1 MPIVPI
7 PDLDD
12 KRYADLVREAVASLA
27 VRAPAWTD
35 HNASD
40 PGITLVELFA
50 WLAEM
55 QIYGLNCLTPD
66 HYRTF
71 LRLVGIRPVP
81 AVPATVALSLS
92 STAGRELLIP
102 RGTRLTAEAGGE
114 PLPFETT
121 DDLFLL
127 NNRIVAVISAWG
139 GGFRNVTDAN
149 ARDAL
154 FFPAFGEQPAPGG
167 TLLIAFERMLPAG
180 REVRLAIDLYEADLP
195 PVGAHRDEP
204 AAVVPPVDLVWE
216 YSTDTGYRRLDLLED
231 GTTGLTRSGQ
241 ILFSVPADMTATT
254 SPYLPATVPAPRY
267 PMIRCRLPEEIT
279 AVPLPSGGLSACR
292 RAAARQGAGFYEI
305 PPRIDSIRLNTV
317 TARQAVSVV
326 DEILVSSSGADW
338 GNGMPGQVVPLA
350 RRPAMEG
357 SLRVRVLTGTDW
369 EEWAE
374 RDNLDASGPMDRH
387 FVLDPAGG
395 TILFGDGRNGRV
407 LPEGARVRA
416 DYLSGGGA
424 AGNLRP
430 LASWRFDDPLLADLA
445 ARNDASA
452 SGGRDA
458 EPLEEAIARA
468 PLELRE
474 VDRAITSDD
483 FEYLALNTPGL
494 RVARARALPL
504 WEPEA
509 PEDRPVPATV
519 TVVVVPWSFTPRPY
533 PGPRFLRAVCDHLDR
548 HRLVTTRVRVIPP
561 LYAQVT
567 VRTRVSAGEGV
578 RPEELRA
585 RVAERLLAFLHP
597 LKGGEDGTGWPFGRG
612 VYRSEII
619 AAIREVSGVECVLET
634 TLSGDTCTRA
644 DGEGNLMIDRDALVY
659 SERHE
664 VDVTARSGRCTVT
677 Y

>member
-71 LRLVGIRPVP
+71 LRLVGIRPAP
-81 AVPATVALSLS
+81 AAAANVSLTIS

-102 RGTRLTAEAGGE
+102 RGTRLTAETGGMS
-114 PLPFETT
+114 LAFETT

-127 NNRIVAVISAWG
+127 NNRIAAVISAWG

-154 FFPAFGEQPAPGG
+154 FFPAFGEQPVPGS
-167 TLLIAFERMLPAG
+167 TLLIAFERMLPVG

-204 AAVVPPVDLVWE
+204 AAAVPPVDLVWE

-241 ILFSVPADMTATT
+241 ILFSVPADLTATS
-254 SPYLPATVPAPRY
+254 SPYLPATVPAPRF
-267 PMIRCRLPEEIT
+267 PMIRCRLPEESSAT
-279 AVPLPSGGLSACR
+279 PLPSGRLSACR
-292 RAAARQGAGFYEI
+292 RDAALQGAGSYEI

-317 TARQAVSVV
+317 TARQAVSVA
-326 DEILVSSSGADW
+326 DESPISASGAGM
-338 GNGMPGQVVPLA
+338 GNGMPGQVLLLA
-350 RRPAMEG
+350 LRPIMEG
-357 SLRVRVLTGTDW
+357 SIRVRVQTGTDW

-374 RDNLDASGPMDRH
+374 RATLDASGPTDRH
-387 FVLDPAGG
+387 FVLDPAAGS
-395 TILFGDGRNGRV
+395 IIFGDGRNGRV
-407 LPEGARVRA
+407 LPEGAQVRA
-416 DYLSGGGA
+416 DYRAGGGA
-424 AGNLRP
+424 VGNLRP

-452 SGGRDA
+452 TGGRDA
-458 EPLEEAIARA
+458 EPLEEAIART

-548 HRLVTTRVRVIPP
+548 HRLVTTRVWVIPP

-578 RPEELRA
+578 HPEELRA

-597 LKGGEDGTGWPFGRG
+597 LKGGENETGWPFGRG
-612 VYRSEII
+612 VYRSEVI
-619 AAIREVSGVECVLET
+619 AAIKEVSGVECVLET
-634 TLSGDTCTRA
+634 TLSGDLCTRA
-644 DGEGNLMIDRDALVY
+644 DGAGNLMIDRDALVY